1 MVKVESSFKNNTDW
15 KVGSINHFYDFQYG
29 LGNNIPV
36 DDGRYPV
43 YGSNGIVSHYSKY
56 NNEESAVIG
65 HVGVPGSLFFAF
77 GKHYVTYNGVLCFPK
92 KEIYRYYGYCMLAS
106 KNLQQRVRGTSQS
119 FLSYDILNG
128 IETIIP
134 SDDFINNFNN
144 LIEPIFYQI
153 NKNQIEITQLNILKE
168 ILITKISTEQ

>member
-1 MVKVESSFKNNTDW
+1 MVKVESSFKDNADW
-15 KVGSINHFYDFQYG
+15 KVGNINYFYDFQYG
-29 LGNNIPV
+29 LGNNIPS
-36 DDGRYPV
+36 DEGKYPV

-56 NNEESAVIG
+56 NNEESPVIG

-92 KEIYRYYGYCMLAS
+92 KESYRYYGYCMLAS

-134 SDDFINNFNN
+134 TEDFINNFND
-144 LIEPIFYQI
+144 LVKPIFNQI
-153 NKNQIEITQLNILKE
+153 NKNQIEIAKLHSLKE
-168 ILITKISTEQ
+168 ILISKISNKQ